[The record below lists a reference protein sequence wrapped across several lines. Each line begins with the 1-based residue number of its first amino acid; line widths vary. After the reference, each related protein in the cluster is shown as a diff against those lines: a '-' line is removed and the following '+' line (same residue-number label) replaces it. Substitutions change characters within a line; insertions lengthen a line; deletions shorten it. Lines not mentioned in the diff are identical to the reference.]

1 MSSKARWLLAVAV
14 VAGVV
19 VAAGYYGR
27 RENESLGTI
36 ERSGPTGEIRRDGA
50 PITEPAAPAA
60 TEELS
65 TDHDEDRAEAQVGA
79 TARERQQTV
88 EEQIRSF
95 TIPLERGMA
104 GMEDVKNLR
113 LPPIPEFADTLRQ
126 FAAES
131 DDPSWSAAME
141 TRIFSEIS
149 QATGLSAGDIQV
161 DCRAT
166 MCRVLLTK
174 PASAPNSRYRG
185 FNDLVDSFG
194 LETVWLFALPDE
206 NGTPVN
212 FAYVRRPEAS
222 VTPSESQ

>member
-1 MSSKARWLLAVAV
+1 MSSKARWLFAVAV

-19 VAAGYYGR
+19 VAAGYYGQ

-36 ERSGPTGEIRRDGA
+36 QRSDPTGEVRRDGA
-50 PITEPAAPAA
+50 PLTEPVEQPATA
-60 TEELS
+60 
-65 TDHDEDRAEAQVGA
+65 DQAEAQVEA

-95 TIPLERGMA
+95 TIPLERGIA
-104 GMEDVKNLR
+104 GMEEVKKLP

-126 FAAES
+126 FAAEV
-131 DDPSWSAAME
+131 DDPNWSVATE
-141 TRIFSEIS
+141 THIFSEIS

-161 DCRAT
+161 DCRTT

-174 PASAPNSRYRG
+174 PASTPNPRYRG

-194 LETVWLFALPDE
+194 LETVWLLALPDE

-212 FAYVRRPEAS
+212 FAYVRRPEAAA
-222 VTPSESQ
+222 TPPAAQ